1 MRGDVLV
8 RCGGRA
14 GETDRQRCRH
24 RAPVRPNSQ
33 AHRRAAGYPI
43 QQVDIAG
50 LAGFA
55 SLIHVD
61 PARVD
66 EVHLTAPIL
75 IAPVPELGSLVID
88 GWHRVHRALR
98 DGVTLL
104 PARMLSEADEKRI
117 RIHPAGTTGR

>member
-1 MRGDVLV
+1 VS
-8 RCGGRA
+8 GREVFRFLA
-14 GETDRQRCRH
+14 WTWDI
-24 RAPVRPNSQ
+24 SQ

-55 SLIHVD
+55 SLIHVN

-66 EVHLTAPIL
+66 EVDLTAPIL
-75 IAPVPELGSLVID
+75 IAPVPELGNLVID

-98 DGVTLL
+98 DGHTVL
-104 PARMLSEADEKRI
+104 PARMLTPADEKQI
-117 RIHPAGTTGR
+117 RIHPAGHTDR